1 VPWAANRLRGLG
13 KIAWS
18 WWSWLFLFCLRGLLF
33 LLLQYSQQVQQ
44 NSLQP
49 QLLTLFKPAS
59 GQSMPSE
66 PKAFGSPSFW
76 RVTKYLCGIWVAD
89 KITSRN
95 GHDQSGWS
103 PIGCEGLIRFVLPCY
118 VQKQG
123 IGKWV
128 VPYRLWMFSHKFEHP
143 MSTPNY
149 FIWTI
154 LKILRIQIHL
164 HPPNIPNI
172 KQRRCHSRDLD
183 LDGWRVLGRL
193 FRFLSSSYGLGDGR
207 PSEQHRPKNRTAAA
221 NELRPQTELRRI
233 FEFLLGTGCN
243 KKTKCW

>member
-1 VPWAANRLRGLG
+1 MPWAANRLRGLG

-89 KITSRN
+89 KITYYPQWTWPKR
-95 GHDQSGWS
+95 
-103 PIGCEGLIRFVLPCY
+103 
-118 VQKQG
+118 
-123 IGKWV
+123 V
-128 VPYRLWMFSHKFEHP
+128 VPYRLWRFDKVCTSMLCAKTGYREVGGPLSVVNVFAQ
-143 MSTPNY
+143 
-149 FIWTI
+149 IWTSHVHSK
-154 LKILRIQIHL
+154 LLYMNNTK
-164 HPPNIPNI
+164 NI
-172 KQRRCHSRDLD
+172 KNPNP
-183 LDGWRVLGRL
+183 
-193 FRFLSSSYGLGDGR
+193 FASS
-207 PSEQHRPKNRTAAA
+207 QHTEHKTAQV
-221 NELRPQTELRRI
+221 P
-233 FEFLLGTGCN
+233 
-243 KKTKCW
+243 